1 MPHPGLV
8 FQLTSEGGNHFW
20 VVISPVVNGLVLA
33 VNITDFLNCPDSPCV
48 FEAGVHEVITK
59 RSVAYY
65 RKAREFEA
73 CKIDQLLEAGQYLRR
88 LKDFPPELL
97 HHLVAGATKADDL
110 TFRFRKYLAV
120 VADGEPP
127 G

>member
-20 VVISPVVNGLVLA
+20 VVISPVVDGLVLA
-33 VNITDFLNCPDSPCV
+33 VNITGFRNCPDSPCA
-48 FEAGVHEVITK
+48 FEAGAHDVITK
-59 RSVAYY
+59 RSVAFY

-73 CKIDQLLEAGQYLRR
+73 CKIDQFLEAGQYLRR
-88 LKDFPPELL
+88 LQDFPPELL
-97 HHLVAGATKADDL
+97 HRLVDGANKADDL
-110 TFRFRKYLAV
+110 TFRFRKYLL
-120 VADGEPP
+120 VAGDAGPP